1 MTALLPFQRR
11 VVDALLDEDA
21 LCIVARGLGLR
32 RVVAEFCRICATPQ
46 ALVFL
51 LNASDT
57 EEQALQQQLMALR
70 SGHADACTLRVIKN
84 ETNPA
89 ARAQLY
95 RQGGLISVTSRILVV
110 DLLNDIVP
118 IELVTGLIVLDAN
131 RVTAESTE
139 AFILRMMRS
148 RNPQAF
154 VKAVSESPESFTLG
168 FAPLEKTLK
177 ALGLR
182 HVQLWPR
189 FHVLVQEDL
198 ACAKAPVAELRL
210 PPTRAMIEL
219 QQAALDCVSAT
230 ISELSSATK
239 LLDPD
244 AINVESSLFRYFDAL
259 VKRML
264 APHWHRLNAR
274 VRGMVTD
281 LAALRRVAEL
291 ITAYDCVSLLKYLD
305 TLLLATKSPTQAP
318 PLWLASDSA
327 NILYSVARSRVFS
340 RRTAAEASGDEA
352 NADQMRL
359 LGLPG
364 SIVPALEVPPKLLLL
379 AKLLEE
385 VGVANRTAIRQ
396 GRSSTSGPVLVMT
409 GSARECQMIRTF
421 LATAHETV
429 DLGPGGKHPKM
440 MADLLRGFFRWK
452 AHMNSGSGGT
462 AGRGRSNNNGTNSGA
477 TSSPSVAAPPQP
489 QSQAACRGAPAAKRR
504 RVRGASAAGAKLPRA
519 PADALEQETAT
530 LAAHIEIHADGSQP
544 LSHTGLDD
552 PHGLEGINPD
562 DIDDGW
568 LDAADEMPEF
578 DEFYGILP
586 ASETVLVRPY
596 STSGDSDFL
605 SLLQPTHII
614 LYDPD
619 PAFIRQVE
627 MYQAQGHVLSQV
639 YFMVYDNSI
648 EEQRYLSA
656 IRRERESFETLIR
669 QNASLVIP
677 ISTASPVNALLLARR
692 SQRTAVHIPMGTPT
706 IVVDVRE
713 FYSPLPSLLH
723 AAGFNVVP
731 RTIAV
736 GDYILHDHL
745 CVERKS
751 LPDLIQSLRSG
762 RLFNQ
767 AESMIAHYSY
777 AVLLIEFEMNTSFSL
792 QAIGSLNPDI
802 AVNSINSQLTMLVL
816 TFPRLRIVW
825 SSSPYE
831 TASIFTELKRD
842 AAEPD
847 IDRAVAMGQDDSSVE
862 KESIYASHP
871 ISLLQSLPGVTLRNY
886 QALANRFKSISD
898 ICAASKDD
906 LVSVLGMEAA
916 IKLYE
921 FIRNSSA
928 N

>member
-1 MTALLPFQRR
+1 MTALLPFQRQI
-11 VVDALLDEDA
+11 VDGLLDEDA
-21 LCIVARGLGLR
+21 LCIVTRGLGLR
-32 RVVAEFCRICATPQ
+32 RVVAELCWICATPQ

-57 EEQALQQQLMALR
+57 DEQALQQQLMALR
-70 SGHADACTLRVIKN
+70 SGHADACALRIIKN

-118 IELVTGLIVLDAN
+118 IELVTGLLVLDAS

-139 AFILRMMRS
+139 AFILRMVRE
-148 RNPQAF
+148 RNAQAF

-198 ACAKAPVAELRL
+198 ALAQAPVAELRL

-264 APHWHRLNAR
+264 APHWHRLSPR

-305 TLLLATKSPTQAP
+305 TLLLANKSPTQAP
-318 PLWLASDSA
+318 PSWLASDSA
-327 NILYSVARSRVFS
+327 NILYSVARARVFS
-340 RRTAAEASGDEA
+340 RRTTTEDNSDEA
-352 NADQMRL
+352 NDCMRA
-359 LGLPG
+359 LGLPD
-364 SIVPALEVPPKLLLL
+364 SIVPTLEVPPKLVLL

-385 VGVANRTAIRQ
+385 VGVANCTAVRQ
-396 GRSSTSGPVLVMT
+396 GGSSTSGPVLVMA

-421 LATAHETV
+421 LATAHESV
-429 DLGPGGKHPKM
+429 DLGHGGKHPKM

-452 AHMNSGSGGT
+452 AQMSSGGT
-462 AGRGRSNNNGTNSGA
+462 AGNSRGNNSNASA
-477 TSSPSVAAPPQP
+477 SSSPAVTAQS
-489 QSQAACRGAPAAKRR
+489 QSQAVRRGAPAAKRR

-530 LAAHIEIHADGSQP
+530 LASHIEIHAEDSQP
-544 LSHTGLDD
+544 LSHSGLDD
-552 PHGLEGINPD
+552 PHSTEGINLD

-568 LDAADEMPEF
+568 LDASDQLPEF
-578 DEFYGILP
+578 DEFFGILP
-586 ASETVLVRPY
+586 AGETVIVRSY
-596 STSGDSDFL
+596 TASDTDFL
-605 SLLQPTHII
+605 TLLQPTHII

-627 MYQAQGHVLSQV
+627 MYQAQGHALNQV

-669 QNASLVIP
+669 QNASL
-677 ISTASPVNALLLARR
+677 
-692 SQRTAVHIPMGTPT
+692 
-706 IVVDVRE
+706 
-713 FYSPLPSLLH
+713 
-723 AAGFNVVP
+723 
-731 RTIAV
+731 
-736 GDYILHDHL
+736 
-745 CVERKS
+745 
-751 LPDLIQSLRSG
+751 
-762 RLFNQ
+762 
-767 AESMIAHYSY
+767 
-777 AVLLIEFEMNTSFSL
+777 
-792 QAIGSLNPDI
+792 
-802 AVNSINSQLTMLVL
+802 
-816 TFPRLRIVW
+816 
-825 SSSPYE
+825 
-831 TASIFTELKRD
+831 
-842 AAEPD
+842 
-847 IDRAVAMGQDDSSVE
+847 
-862 KESIYASHP
+862 
-871 ISLLQSLPGVTLRNY
+871 
-886 QALANRFKSISD
+886 
-898 ICAASKDD
+898 
-906 LVSVLGMEAA
+906 
-916 IKLYE
+916 
-921 FIRNSSA
+921 
-928 N
+928 

>member
-1 MTALLPFQRR
+1 MTTILPFQRR
-11 VVDALLDEDA
+11 IVEALLDEDA

-32 RVVAEFCRICATPQ
+32 RVVAELCRICATPQ

-51 LNASDT
+51 LNASDAD
-57 EEQALQQQLMALR
+57 EQALQQQLMTLR
-70 SGHADACTLRVIKN
+70 SGHSDACTLRIIKN

-89 ARAQLY
+89 ARAQVY

-118 IELVTGLIVLDAN
+118 IELVTGLIVLDAS
-131 RVTAESTE
+131 RVTGESTE
-139 AFILRMMRS
+139 AFILRMVRGQ
-148 RNPQAF
+148 NGQAF

-189 FHVLVQEDL
+189 FHVTVQEDL
-198 ACAKAPVAELRL
+198 ACAQAPVAELRL
-210 PPTRAMIEL
+210 PPTRAMVEL

-239 LLDPD
+239 LLDAG

-264 APHWHRLNAR
+264 APHWHRLSPR
-274 VRGMVTD
+274 VRGMVAD

-305 TLLLATKSPTQAP
+305 TLLLATKTPTQAP
-318 PLWLASDSA
+318 PSWLASDSA

-340 RRTAAEASGDEA
+340 RRAATDDSGNEESA
-352 NADQMRL
+352 AQMRA
-359 LGLPG
+359 LGLPD
-364 SIVPALEVPPKLLLL
+364 SIVPALEVPPKLQQL
-379 AKLLEE
+379 ARLLEE
-385 VGVANRTAIRQ
+385 IGVANCTALRQ
-396 GRSSTSGPVLVMT
+396 SGASKVGPVLVMA

-421 LATAHETV
+421 LATANESV
-429 DLGPGGKHPKM
+429 DLGHGGNHPKM

-452 AHMNSGSGGT
+452 AQMNGGP
-462 AGRGRSNNNGTNSGA
+462 AGRSRCSNSGA
-477 TSSPSVAAPPQP
+477 NASTTATVAAQP
-489 QSQAACRGAPAAKRR
+489 QSQPQAVRRGAPAAKRR

-530 LAAHIEIHADGSQP
+530 LASHIDVSAEDSQP
-544 LSHTGLDD
+544 LPRTGLDD
-552 PHGLEGINPD
+552 PHSTEGINLD

-568 LDAADEMPEF
+568 LDAPDELEF

-586 ASETVLVRPY
+586 ANETVVVRSY
-596 STSGDSDFL
+596 TAAADSDFL
-605 SLLQPTHII
+605 ALLQPTHII

-627 MYQAQGHVLSQV
+627 MYQALGHALHQV

-656 IRRERESFETLIR
+656 IRRERESFEALIR

-692 SQRTAVHIPMGTPT
+692 SQRTAIHTQVGVPT

-723 AAGFNVVP
+723 AAGFTVVP

-736 GDYILHDHL
+736 GDYILHDQL

-751 LPDLIQSLRSG
+751 LPDLIQSLKSG

-792 QAIGSLNPDI
+792 QAIGSLSPEI
-802 AVNSINSQLTMLVL
+802 AMNSINSQLTLLVL
-816 TFPRLRIVW
+816 SFPRLRIIW

-847 IDRAVAMGQDDSSVE
+847 VDRAVAMGQDDCSVE

-886 QALANRFKSISD
+886 QTLAKKFKSVSD

-906 LVSVLGMEAA
+906 LALVLGVEAA
-916 IKLYE
+916 AKLYE
-921 FIRNSSA
+921 FINNSSI
-928 N
+928 

>member
-1 MTALLPFQRR
+1 MSTLLPFQRQI
-11 VVDALLDEDA
+11 VDALLDEDA

-32 RVVAEFCRICATPQ
+32 RVVAELCRICATPQ

-57 EEQALQQQLMALR
+57 DEQALQQQLMALH
-70 SGHADACTLRVIKN
+70 SGHADACALRIIKN

-95 RQGGLISVTSRILVV
+95 RQGGLISVTSRILIV

-118 IELVTGLIVLDAN
+118 IELVTGLLVLDAS

-139 AFILRMMRS
+139 AFILRMVRG
-148 RNPQAF
+148 RNAQAF

-198 ACAKAPVAELRL
+198 ACAKSPVAELRL

-230 ISELSSATK
+230 ISELSAATK

-264 APHWHRLNAR
+264 APHWHRLSPR
-274 VRGMVTD
+274 VRGMVAD

-318 PLWLASDSA
+318 PSWLVSDSA
-327 NILYSVARSRVFS
+327 NILYSVARARVFS
-340 RRTAAEASGDEA
+340 RRTATEDSSDEA
-352 NADQMRL
+352 NVDSMRA

-385 VGVANRTAIRQ
+385 VGVANCAALRQ
-396 GRSSTSGPVLVMT
+396 GGASTSGPVLVMA

-421 LATAHETV
+421 LATAHESV
-429 DLGPGGKHPKM
+429 DLGHGGKHPKM

-452 AHMNSGSGGT
+452 AQMNSGSGGA
-462 AGRGRSNNNGTNSGA
+462 AGNSRCNNKGA
-477 TSSPSVAAPPQP
+477 NASTSSSPAVTAQS
-489 QSQAACRGAPAAKRR
+489 QSQAVHRGAPAAKRR

-519 PADALEQETAT
+519 PADALEQETAA
-530 LAAHIEIHADGSQP
+530 LASHIEVRAEDTQP
-544 LSHTGLDD
+544 LPHTGLDD
-552 PHGLEGINPD
+552 PHSTEGINLD

-568 LDAADEMPEF
+568 LDASDQLPEF

-586 ASETVLVRPY
+586 ANETVIVRSY
-596 STSGDSDFL
+596 TAGDTDFL
-605 SLLQPTHII
+605 TLLQPTHII

-627 MYQAQGHVLSQV
+627 MYQAQGHALHQV

-656 IRRERESFETLIR
+656 IRRERESFETLIH

-677 ISTASPVNALLLARR
+677 ISTASPANALLLARR
-692 SQRTAVHIPMGTPT
+692 SQRTAIHSQVGTPT

-723 AAGFNVVP
+723 AAGFTVVP

-767 AESMIAHYSY
+767 AEAMIAHYSY

-792 QAIGSLNPDI
+792 QAIGSLNPEI
-802 AVNSINSQLTMLVL
+802 ALNSINSQLTLLVL

-825 SSSPYE
+825 SSSPHE
-831 TASIFTELKRD
+831 TASIFAELKRD

-847 IDRAVAMGQDDSSVE
+847 VDRAVAMGQDDCSVE
-862 KESIYASHP
+862 KESIYAPHP
-871 ISLLQSLPGVTLRNY
+871 IALLQSLPGVTLRNY
-886 QALANRFKSISD
+886 QALAKKFKSVSD
-898 ICAASKDD
+898 ICAVSQDD
-906 LVSVLGMEAA
+906 LTLVLGAEAA
-916 IKLYE
+916 AKLYK
-921 FIRNSSA
+921 FIHDSSSK
-928 N
+928 

>member
-1 MTALLPFQRR
+1 MTALLPFQRQI
-11 VVDALLDEDA
+11 VDGLLDEDA
-21 LCIVARGLGLR
+21 LCIVTRGLGLR
-32 RVVAEFCRICATPQ
+32 RVVAELCWICATPQ

-57 EEQALQQQLMALR
+57 DEQALQQQLMALR
-70 SGHADACTLRVIKN
+70 SGHADACALRIIKN

-118 IELVTGLIVLDAN
+118 IELVTGLLVLDAS

-139 AFILRMMRS
+139 AFILRMVRE
-148 RNPQAF
+148 RNAQAF

-198 ACAKAPVAELRL
+198 ALAQAPVAELRL

-264 APHWHRLNAR
+264 APHWHRLSPR

-305 TLLLATKSPTQAP
+305 TLLLANKSPTQAP
-318 PLWLASDSA
+318 PSWLASDSA
-327 NILYSVARSRVFS
+327 NILYSVARARVFS
-340 RRTAAEASGDEA
+340 RRTATEDNSDEA
-352 NADQMRL
+352 NDCMRA
-359 LGLPG
+359 LGLPD
-364 SIVPALEVPPKLLLL
+364 SIVPTLEVPPKLVLL

-385 VGVANRTAIRQ
+385 VGVANCTAVRQ
-396 GRSSTSGPVLVMT
+396 GGSSTSGPVLVMA

-421 LATAHETV
+421 LATAHESV
-429 DLGPGGKHPKM
+429 DLGHGGKHPKM

-452 AHMNSGSGGT
+452 AQMSSGGA
-462 AGRGRSNNNGTNSGA
+462 AGNSRGNNSNASA
-477 TSSPSVAAPPQP
+477 SSSPAVAAQS
-489 QSQAACRGAPAAKRR
+489 QSQAVRRGAPAAKRR

-530 LAAHIEIHADGSQP
+530 LASHIEIHAEASQP
-544 LSHTGLDD
+544 LPHSGLDD
-552 PHGLEGINPD
+552 PHSTEGINLD

-568 LDAADEMPEF
+568 LDASDQLPEF
-578 DEFYGILP
+578 DEFFGILP
-586 ASETVLVRPY
+586 TSETVLVRSY
-596 STSGDSDFL
+596 MASDTDFL
-605 SLLQPTHII
+605 TLLQPTHII

-619 PAFIRQVE
+619 PAFIQQVE
-627 MYQAQGHVLSQV
+627 MYQAQGHALNQV

-677 ISTASPVNALLLARR
+677 ISTASPANALLLARR
-692 SQRTAVHIPMGTPT
+692 SQRTAIHSQVGTPT

-723 AAGFNVVP
+723 AAGFTVVP

-792 QAIGSLNPDI
+792 QPIGSLNPEI
-802 AVNSINSQLTMLVL
+802 ALNSINSQLTLLVL
-816 TFPRLRIVW
+816 AFPRLRIVW

-831 TASIFTELKRD
+831 TASIFAELKRD

-847 IDRAVAMGQDDSSVE
+847 VDRAVAMGQDDCAVE
-862 KESIYASHP
+862 KESIYAQHP
-871 ISLLQSLPGVTLRNY
+871 IALLQSLPGVTLRNY
-886 QALANRFKSISD
+886 QALAKKFKSVSD
-898 ICAASKDD
+898 ICAASQDD
-906 LVSVLGMEAA
+906 LTLVLGAEAA
-916 IKLYE
+916 AKLYK
-921 FIRNSSA
+921 FIHESS
-928 N
+928 

>member
-1 MTALLPFQRR
+1 
-11 VVDALLDEDA
+11 
-21 LCIVARGLGLR
+21 
-32 RVVAEFCRICATPQ
+32 
-46 ALVFL
+46 
-51 LNASDT
+51 
-57 EEQALQQQLMALR
+57 
-70 SGHADACTLRVIKN
+70 
-84 ETNPA
+84 
-89 ARAQLY
+89 
-95 RQGGLISVTSRILVV
+95 
-110 DLLNDIVP
+110 
-118 IELVTGLIVLDAN
+118 
-131 RVTAESTE
+131 
-139 AFILRMMRS
+139 
-148 RNPQAF
+148 
-154 VKAVSESPESFTLG
+154 
-168 FAPLEKTLK
+168 
-177 ALGLR
+177 
-182 HVQLWPR
+182 
-189 FHVLVQEDL
+189 
-198 ACAKAPVAELRL
+198 
-210 PPTRAMIEL
+210 MIEL

-340 RRTAAEASGDEA
+340 RRTATEASGDEA
-352 NADQMRL
+352 NSDQMRL

-385 VGVANRTAIRQ
+385 VGVANRMAIRQ

-462 AGRGRSNNNGTNSGA
+462 AGRGRCNNNGTNSGA
-477 TSSPSVAAPPQP
+477 TSSPSVAAPLQP
-489 QSQAACRGAPAAKRR
+489 QSQAARRGAPAAKRR

-677 ISTASPVNALLLARR
+677 ISTASPVNALLLA
-692 SQRTAVHIPMGTPT
+692 P
-706 IVVDVRE
+706 
-713 FYSPLPSLLH
+713 
-723 AAGFNVVP
+723 
-731 RTIAV
+731 V

>member
-1 MTALLPFQRR
+1 
-11 VVDALLDEDA
+11 
-21 LCIVARGLGLR
+21 
-32 RVVAEFCRICATPQ
+32 
-46 ALVFL
+46 
-51 LNASDT
+51 
-57 EEQALQQQLMALR
+57 MALH
-70 SGHADACTLRVIKN
+70 SGHADVCTLCIIKN
-84 ETNPA
+84 ETSPA

-118 IELVTGLIVLDAN
+118 IELVTGLVVLDAN

-139 AFILRMMRS
+139 AFILRIVRG

-189 FHVLVQEDL
+189 FHVLIQEDL

-219 QQAALDCVSAT
+219 QQATLDCVSAT

-264 APHWHRLNAR
+264 APHWHRLNTR
-274 VRGMVTD
+274 VRGMVAD

-340 RRTAAEASGDEA
+340 RRTATGKGNDEI

-379 AKLLEE
+379 EKLLEE
-385 VGVANRTAIRQ
+385 VGVVNRTAIRQ
-396 GRSSTSGPVLVMT
+396 GKPSASGPVLVMA
-409 GSARECQMIRTF
+409 GSARECQMICTF
-421 LATAHETV
+421 LATAHETI

-452 AHMNSGSGGT
+452 AHMSGGAST
-462 AGRGRSNNNGTNSGA
+462 ST
-477 TSSPSVAAPPQP
+477 TSSPSVSATPQP
-489 QSQAACRGAPAAKRR
+489 QSQAARRGAPAAKRR

-519 PADALEQETAT
+519 PADALELETAT
-530 LAAHIEIHADGSQP
+530 LASHIEIRADSSQP
-544 LSHTGLDD
+544 LSHTGLDN
-552 PHGLEGINPD
+552 PHSMDGINPD

-568 LDAADEMPEF
+568 LAAADEMPEF

-586 ASETVLVRPY
+586 ASETVLVRSY
-596 STSGDSDFL
+596 STSGGNDFL
-605 SLLQPTHII
+605 ALLQPTHII

-627 MYQAQGHVLSQV
+627 MYQAQGHALHQV

-723 AAGFNVVP
+723 AAGFTVVP

-767 AESMIAHYSY
+767 AEAMIAHYSY
-777 AVLLIEFEMNTSFSL
+777 AVLLIEFELNTSFSL
-792 QAIGSLNPDI
+792 QAVGSLNPDI

-816 TFPRLRIVW
+816 AFPRLRIIW

-847 IDRAVAMGQDDSSVE
+847 IDRAMAMGQDDCSVE

-871 ISLLQSLPGVTLRNY
+871 IALLQSLPGVTLRNY
-886 QALANRFKSISD
+886 QALAKKFKSVSD

-906 LVSVLGMEAA
+906 LVLAMGTEAA
-916 IKLYE
+916 LKLYK
-921 FIRNSSA
+921 FIHSSSA